1 MDNKKDLL
9 NDLKIDRSE
18 DNKSESSLSTK
29 LLIIAG
35 VVILLLTLV
44 NFIFMPED
52 ELIEVRAY
60 TAKSANQQNNSSASV
75 LDASGYVTARMQ
87 ATVSSKLT
95 GKVLEVYI
103 EEGMFVEKDQIL
115 AQLDDSTVQAELN
128 FAKTQLKEARRI
140 YKRTLELRKDNLA
153 SQASLDAAESQVDGL
168 KARLDISKQI
178 VADMQIRAPFSG
190 VVINKAAQPGEMISP
205 VSAGGGFTRTGI
217 GTIVDM
223 SSLEVEVDVNES
235 YINRVQ
241 AGQPAITNL
250 NAYPNWDIASEVIAI
265 IPTADR
271 NKATVKVR
279 IGLLEKDERVLP
291 DMGAKV
297 SFLKEQVAET
307 PEKLEGVMVP
317 SSSVIKEGNLSYV
330 FIIKNGLIEKTN
342 VSVESSSSNFS
353 RVTNGVEVGDSVV
366 TNPNG
371 EMQDGQEI
379 LIKEEVICQKY

>member
-1 MDNKKDLL
+1 MNEKKDLL

-18 DNKSESSLSTK
+18 DNEPESSFIKRLGFVLVSIIILFLVLTQLGFLSQ
-29 LLIIAG
+29 
-35 VVILLLTLV
+35 
-44 NFIFMPED
+44 D
-52 ELIEVRAY
+52 EIIEVDAY
-60 TAKSANQQNNSSASV
+60 KAKSANQSNNSTSSV

-87 ATVSSKLT
+87 ATVSSKIT

-115 AQLDDSTVQAELN
+115 AQLDDSTVQAELK
-128 FAKTQLKEARRI
+128 FAETQLQEARRVFN
-140 YKRTLELRKDNLA
+140 RTLELRKDNLA
-153 SQASLDAAESQVDGL
+153 SQASLDAAESQLDGL

-178 VADMQIRAPFSG
+178 VSDMKIRAPFSG

-223 SSLEVEVDVNES
+223 DSLEVEVDVNES

-241 AGQPAITNL
+241 PGQPAITNL
-250 NAYPNWDIASEVIAI
+250 NAYPEWDINSEVIAI

-279 IGLLEKDERVLP
+279 IGLLEKDQRVLP

-297 SFLKEQVAET
+297 SFLKEQPNTKSVVL
-307 PEKLEGVMVP
+307 KGVIVP
-317 SSSVIKEGNLSYV
+317 STSVIKEGASSFV
-330 FIIKNGLIEKTN
+330 FLIKNGIIVKTK
-342 VSVESSSSNFS
+342 VQVESASANYA
-353 RVTNGVEVGDSVV
+353 RIINGIKNGDSVV
-366 TNPNG
+366 VNSNNG
-371 EMQDGQEI
+371 LQDGQEVV
-379 LIKEEVICQKY
+379 IK

>member
-1 MDNKKDLL
+1 MNDKKDLL
-9 NDLKIDRSE
+9 NDLKIDRS
-18 DNKSESSLSTK
+18 DSNNSEQSPLSK
-29 LLIIAG
+29 IIII
-35 VVILLLTLV
+35 VVISVLV
-44 NFIFMPED
+44 LAVTKFIFFSED
-52 ELIEVRAY
+52 ELLEVTAY
-60 TAKSANQQNNSSASV
+60 KAKSANQSNNSTASV

-103 EEGMFVEKDQIL
+103 EEGMFVEKGQIL
-115 AQLDDSTVQAELN
+115 AQLDDSSVQAELN

-140 YKRTLELRKDNLA
+140 FNRTLELRKDNLA

-168 KARLDISKQI
+168 KARLDISEQV

-241 AGQPAITNL
+241 PGQPAITNL
-250 NAYPNWDIASEVIAI
+250 NAYPNWDISSEVIAI

-297 SFLKEQVAET
+297 SFLKEQVTEA
-307 PEKLEGVMVP
+307 PEEINGVMIP
-317 SSSVIKEGNLSYV
+317 SSAIIKEDDLSYV
-330 FIIKNGLIEKTN
+330 FVIKNGSIIKTKIAIG
-342 VSVESSSSNFS
+342 SSSSNFS
-353 RVTNGVEVGDSVV
+353 RLIDGVEVGDNVV
-366 TNPNG
+366 TDPNN
-371 EMQDGQEI
+371 ELQNGQEV
-379 LIKEEVICQKY
+379 LIK

>member
-1 MDNKKDLL
+1 MSDKKDLL
-9 NDLKIDRSE
+9 NDLKIDRS
-18 DNKSESSLSTK
+18 DNNNSEKSP
-29 LLIIAG
+29 LLKII
-35 VVILLLTLV
+35 TLV
-44 NFIFMPED
+44 VASIFILAVTKFIFLSED
-52 ELIEVRAY
+52 ELLEVSAY
-60 TAKSANQQNNSSASV
+60 KAKPAGQSNNSSASV

-87 ATVSSKLT
+87 ATVSSKIT
-95 GKVLEVYI
+95 GKVLEVFI
-103 EEGMFVEKDQIL
+103 EEGMFVEKGQIL
-115 AQLDDSTVQAELN
+115 AQLDDSSVQAELN
-128 FAKTQLKEARRI
+128 FAKTQLKEAQRVFN
-140 YKRTLELRKDNLA
+140 RTSELRKDNLA

-241 AGQPAITNL
+241 PGQPAITNL
-250 NAYPNWDIASEVIAI
+250 NAYPNWDISSEVIAI

-279 IGLLEKDERVLP
+279 IGLLEKDARVLP

-297 SFLKEQVAET
+297 SFLKDQIIEA
-307 PEKLEGVMVP
+307 PEKLEGVMIP
-317 SSSVIKEGNLSYV
+317 SSSLIKEGNLSYV
-330 FIIKNGLIEKTN
+330 FVIKVQFTSIFVLPEHLNDLQMQRLKKLLQLNQSVITN
-342 VSVESSSSNFS
+342 YFFVHLVSE
-353 RVTNGVEVGDSVV
+353 R
-366 TNPNG
+366 
-371 EMQDGQEI
+371 
-379 LIKEEVICQKY
+379 

>member
-1 MDNKKDLL
+1 MNEKKDLL

-18 DNKSESSLSTK
+18 DNEPGSSFIKRSGFVLVSIIILFLVLTQLGFLSQ
-29 LLIIAG
+29 
-35 VVILLLTLV
+35 
-44 NFIFMPED
+44 D
-52 ELIEVRAY
+52 EIIEVNAY
-60 TAKSANQQNNSSASV
+60 KVKSANQSNNSTSSV

-87 ATVSSKLT
+87 ATVSSKIT

-115 AQLDDSTVQAELN
+115 AQLDDSTVQAELK
-128 FAKTQLKEARRI
+128 FAETQLQEARRVFN
-140 YKRTLELRKDNLA
+140 RTLELRKDNLA
-153 SQASLDAAESQVDGL
+153 SQASLDAAESQLDGL

-178 VADMQIRAPFSG
+178 VSDMKIRAPFSG

-223 SSLEVEVDVNES
+223 DSLEVEVDVNES

-241 AGQPAITNL
+241 PGQPAITNL
-250 NAYPNWDIASEVIAI
+250 NAYPEWDINSEVIAI

-279 IGLLEKDERVLP
+279 IGLLEKDQRVLP

-297 SFLKEQVAET
+297 SFLKEQSNTKSVV
-307 PEKLEGVMVP
+307 LEGVIVP
-317 SSSVIKEGNLSYV
+317 STSVMKEGVSSFV
-330 FIIKNGLIEKTN
+330 FLIKNGIIVKTK
-342 VSVESSSSNFS
+342 VQVESTSANYA
-353 RVTNGVEVGDSVV
+353 RIINGIKNGDSVV
-366 TNPNG
+366 INSNN
-371 EMQDGQEI
+371 ELQDGQEVV
-379 LIKEEVICQKY
+379 IK

>member
-1 MDNKKDLL
+1 MTDKKDLL
-9 NDLKIDRSE
+9 NDLKIDRS
-18 DNKSESSLSTK
+18 DNNNSEKSPLLKIITLIVASVFILAVTK
-29 LLIIAG
+29 
-35 VVILLLTLV
+35 
-44 NFIFMPED
+44 FIFLSED
-52 ELIEVRAY
+52 ELLEVSAY
-60 TAKSANQQNNSSASV
+60 KAKPAGQSNNSSASV

-87 ATVSSKLT
+87 ATVSSKIT
-95 GKVLEVYI
+95 GKVLEVFI

-115 AQLDDSTVQAELN
+115 AQLDDSSVQAELN
-128 FAKTQLKEARRI
+128 FAKTQLKEAQRVFN
-140 YKRTLELRKDNLA
+140 RTSELRKDNLA

-241 AGQPAITNL
+241 PGQPAITNL
-250 NAYPNWDIASEVIAI
+250 NAYPNWDISSEVIAI

-279 IGLLEKDERVLP
+279 IGLLEKDARVLP

-297 SFLKEQVAET
+297 SFLKDQIIEA
-307 PEKLEGVMVP
+307 PEKLEGVMIP
-317 SSSVIKEGNLSYV
+317 SSSLIKEGNLSYV
-330 FIIKNGLIEKTN
+330 FVIKNGLITKTK
-342 VSVESSSSNFS
+342 VTVGSLSSNFS
-353 RVTNGVEVGDSVV
+353 RISNGIEVGDNVV
-366 TNPNG
+366 TDPNN
-371 EMQDGQEI
+371 ELQNGQEV
-379 LIKEEVICQKY
+379 LIK

>member
-1 MDNKKDLL
+1 MNDKKDLL
-9 NDLKIDRSE
+9 NDLKIDRS
-18 DNKSESSLSTK
+18 DSNNSEQSPLSK
-29 LLIIAG
+29 IIII
-35 VVILLLTLV
+35 VVISVLV
-44 NFIFMPED
+44 LAFTKFIFFSED
-52 ELIEVRAY
+52 ELLEVTAY
-60 TAKSANQQNNSSASV
+60 KAKSANQSNNSAASV

-103 EEGMFVEKDQIL
+103 EEGMFVEKGQIL
-115 AQLDDSTVQAELN
+115 AQLDDSSVQAELN

-140 YKRTLELRKDNLA
+140 FNRTLELRKDNLA

-168 KARLDISKQI
+168 KARLDISKQV

-241 AGQPAITNL
+241 PGQPAITNL
-250 NAYPNWDIASEVIAI
+250 NAYPNWDISSEVIAI

-297 SFLKEQVAET
+297 SFLKEQVTEA
-307 PEKLEGVMVP
+307 PEEINGVMIP
-317 SSSVIKEGNLSYV
+317 SSAIIKEDDLSYV
-330 FIIKNGLIEKTN
+330 FVIKNGLIIKTKIAIG
-342 VSVESSSSNFS
+342 SSSSNFS
-353 RVTNGVEVGDSVV
+353 RLIDGVEVGDNVV
-366 TNPNG
+366 TDPNN
-371 EMQDGQEI
+371 ELQNGQEV
-379 LIKEEVICQKY
+379 LIK

>member
-1 MDNKKDLL
+1 MNEKKDLL

-18 DNKSESSLSTK
+18 DNEPGSSFIKRLGFVLVSIIILFLVLTQLGFLSQ
-29 LLIIAG
+29 
-35 VVILLLTLV
+35 
-44 NFIFMPED
+44 D
-52 ELIEVRAY
+52 EIIEVNAY
-60 TAKSANQQNNSSASV
+60 KVKSANQSNNSTSSV

-87 ATVSSKLT
+87 ATVSSKIT

-115 AQLDDSTVQAELN
+115 AQLDDSTVQAELK
-128 FAKTQLKEARRI
+128 FAETQLQEARRVFN
-140 YKRTLELRKDNLA
+140 RTLELRKDNLA
-153 SQASLDAAESQVDGL
+153 SQASLDAAESQLDGL

-178 VADMQIRAPFSG
+178 VSDMKIRAPFSG

-223 SSLEVEVDVNES
+223 DSLEVEVDVNES

-241 AGQPAITNL
+241 PGQPAITNL
-250 NAYPNWDIASEVIAI
+250 NAYPEWDINSEVIAI

-279 IGLLEKDERVLP
+279 IGLLEKDQRVLP

-297 SFLKEQVAET
+297 SFLKEQSNTKSVV
-307 PEKLEGVMVP
+307 LEGVIVP
-317 SSSVIKEGNLSYV
+317 STSVMKEGASSFV
-330 FIIKNGLIEKTN
+330 FLIKNGIIVKTK
-342 VSVESSSSNFS
+342 VQVESTSANYA
-353 RVTNGVEVGDSVV
+353 RIINGIKNGDSVV
-366 TNPNG
+366 INSNNG
-371 EMQDGQEI
+371 LQDGQEVV
-379 LIKEEVICQKY
+379 IK

>member
-1 MDNKKDLL
+1 MSDKKDLL
-9 NDLKIDRSE
+9 NDLKIDRSDSNNSE
-18 DNKSESSLSTK
+18 KSPLLKIITLIVVSVFILAVTK
-29 LLIIAG
+29 
-35 VVILLLTLV
+35 
-44 NFIFMPED
+44 FIFLSED
-52 ELIEVRAY
+52 ELLEVSAY
-60 TAKSANQQNNSSASV
+60 KAKPAGQSNNSSASV

-87 ATVSSKLT
+87 ATVSSKIT
-95 GKVLEVYI
+95 GKVLEVFI
-103 EEGMFVEKDQIL
+103 EEGMFVEKGQIL
-115 AQLDDSTVQAELN
+115 AQLDDSSVQAELN
-128 FAKTQLKEARRI
+128 FAKTQLKEAQRVFN
-140 YKRTLELRKDNLA
+140 RTSELRKDNLA

-241 AGQPAITNL
+241 PGQPAITNL
-250 NAYPNWDIASEVIAI
+250 NAYPNWDISSEVIAI

-279 IGLLEKDERVLP
+279 IGLLEKDARVLP

-297 SFLKEQVAET
+297 SFLKDQIIEA
-307 PEKLEGVMVP
+307 PEKLEGVMIP
-317 SSSVIKEGNLSYV
+317 SSSLIKEGNLSYV
-330 FIIKNGLIEKTN
+330 FVIKNGLITKTK
-342 VSVESSSSNFS
+342 VTVGSLSSNFS
-353 RVTNGVEVGDSVV
+353 RITNGIEVGDNVV
-366 TNPNG
+366 TDPNN
-371 EMQDGQEI
+371 ELQNGQEV
-379 LIKEEVICQKY
+379 LIK

>member
-1 MDNKKDLL
+1 MNEKKDLL

-18 DNKSESSLSTK
+18 DNEPESSFIKRLGFVLVSIIILFLVLTQLGFLSQ
-29 LLIIAG
+29 
-35 VVILLLTLV
+35 
-44 NFIFMPED
+44 D
-52 ELIEVRAY
+52 EIIEVDAY
-60 TAKSANQQNNSSASV
+60 KAKSANQSNNSTSSV

-87 ATVSSKLT
+87 ATVSSKIT

-115 AQLDDSTVQAELN
+115 AQLDDSTVQAELK
-128 FAKTQLKEARRI
+128 FAETQLQEARRVFN
-140 YKRTLELRKDNLA
+140 RTLELRKDNLA
-153 SQASLDAAESQVDGL
+153 SQASLDAAESQLDGL

-178 VADMQIRAPFSG
+178 VSDMKIRAPFSG

-223 SSLEVEVDVNES
+223 DSLEVEVDVNES

-241 AGQPAITNL
+241 PGQPAITNL
-250 NAYPNWDIASEVIAI
+250 NAYPEWDINSEVIAI

-279 IGLLEKDERVLP
+279 IGLLEKDQRVLP

-297 SFLKEQVAET
+297 SFLKEQSNAKSVVL
-307 PEKLEGVMVP
+307 KGVIVP
-317 SSSVIKEGNLSYV
+317 STSVIKEGASSFV
-330 FIIKNGLIEKTN
+330 FLIKNGIIVKTK
-342 VSVESSSSNFS
+342 VQVESTSANYA
-353 RVTNGVEVGDSVV
+353 RIINGIKNGDSVV
-366 TNPNG
+366 VNSNNG
-371 EMQDGQEI
+371 LQAGQEVV
-379 LIKEEVICQKY
+379 IK

>member
-1 MDNKKDLL
+1 MSDKKDLL
-9 NDLKIDRSE
+9 NDLKIDRS
-18 DNKSESSLSTK
+18 DNNNSEKSPLLKIITLIVASVFILAVTK
-29 LLIIAG
+29 
-35 VVILLLTLV
+35 
-44 NFIFMPED
+44 FIFLSED
-52 ELIEVRAY
+52 ELLEVSAY
-60 TAKSANQQNNSSASV
+60 KAKPAGQSNNSSASV

-87 ATVSSKLT
+87 ATVSSKIT
-95 GKVLEVYI
+95 GKVLEVFI
-103 EEGMFVEKDQIL
+103 EEGMFVEKGQIL
-115 AQLDDSTVQAELN
+115 AQLDDSSVQAELN
-128 FAKTQLKEARRI
+128 FAKTQLKEAQRVFN
-140 YKRTLELRKDNLA
+140 RTSELRKDNLA

-241 AGQPAITNL
+241 PGQPAITNL
-250 NAYPNWDIASEVIAI
+250 NAYPNWDISSEVIAI

-279 IGLLEKDERVLP
+279 IGLLEKDARVLP

-297 SFLKEQVAET
+297 SFLKDQIIEA
-307 PEKLEGVMVP
+307 PEKLEGVMIP
-317 SSSVIKEGNLSYV
+317 SSSLIKEGNLSYV
-330 FIIKNGLIEKTN
+330 FVIKNGLITKTK
-342 VSVESSSSNFS
+342 VTVGSLSSNFS
-353 RVTNGVEVGDSVV
+353 RISNGIEVGDNVV
-366 TNPNG
+366 TDPSNELQN
-371 EMQDGQEI
+371 GQEV
-379 LIKEEVICQKY
+379 LIK

>member
-1 MDNKKDLL
+1 MNDKKDLL
-9 NDLKIDRSE
+9 NDLKIDRS
-18 DNKSESSLSTK
+18 DSNNSEQSPLSK
-29 LLIIAG
+29 IIII
-35 VVILLLTLV
+35 VVISVLV
-44 NFIFMPED
+44 LAVTKFIFFSED
-52 ELIEVRAY
+52 ELLEVTAHK
-60 TAKSANQQNNSSASV
+60 AKSANQSNNSTASV

-103 EEGMFVEKDQIL
+103 EEGMFVEKGQIL
-115 AQLDDSTVQAELN
+115 AQLDDSSVQAELN

-140 YKRTLELRKDNLA
+140 FNRTLELRKDNLA

-168 KARLDISKQI
+168 KARLDISKQV

-241 AGQPAITNL
+241 PGQPAITNL
-250 NAYPNWDIASEVIAI
+250 NAYPNWDISSEVIAI

-297 SFLKEQVAET
+297 SFLKEQVTEA
-307 PEKLEGVMVP
+307 PEEINGVMIP
-317 SSSVIKEGNLSYV
+317 SSAIIKEDDLSYV
-330 FIIKNGLIEKTN
+330 FVIKNGSIIKTKIAIG
-342 VSVESSSSNFS
+342 SSSSNFS
-353 RVTNGVEVGDSVV
+353 RLIDGVEVGDNVV
-366 TNPNG
+366 TDPNN
-371 EMQDGQEI
+371 ELQNGQEV
-379 LIKEEVICQKY
+379 LIK

>member
-1 MDNKKDLL
+1 MSDKKDLL
-9 NDLKIDRSE
+9 NDLKIDRSDSNNSE
-18 DNKSESSLSTK
+18 KSPLSK
-29 LLIIAG
+29 IITI
-35 VVILLLTLV
+35 VVVSIFILLVTK
-44 NFIFMPED
+44 FIFLSED
-52 ELIEVRAY
+52 EILEVSAY
-60 TAKSANQQNNSSASV
+60 KAIPAGQSNNSSASV

-87 ATVSSKLT
+87 ATVSSKIT
-95 GKVLEVYI
+95 GKVLEVFI
-103 EEGMFVEKDQIL
+103 EEGMFVEKGQIL
-115 AQLDDSTVQAELN
+115 AQLDDSSVQAELN
-128 FAKTQLKEARRI
+128 FAKTQLKEAQRVFN
-140 YKRTLELRKDNLA
+140 RTSELRKDNLA

-241 AGQPAITNL
+241 PGQPAITNL
-250 NAYPNWDIASEVIAI
+250 NAYPNWDISSEVIAI

-279 IGLLEKDERVLP
+279 IGLLEKDARVLP

-297 SFLKEQVAET
+297 SFLKDQVIET
-307 PEKLEGVMVP
+307 PEKLEGVMIP
-317 SSSVIKEGNLSYV
+317 SSSLVKEGNLSYV
-330 FIIKNGLIEKTN
+330 FVIQNGLIRKTK
-342 VSVESSSSNFS
+342 VTVGSLSSNFS
-353 RVTNGVEVGDSVV
+353 RITNGIEVGDNVV
-366 TNPNG
+366 TDPNN
-371 EMQDGQEI
+371 ELQNGQEV
-379 LIKEEVICQKY
+379 LIK

>member
-18 DNKSESSLSTK
+18 DNKSESSLLTK
-29 LLIIAG
+29 SLIIAG

-44 NFIFMPED
+44 NFIFMSED
-52 ELIEVRAY
+52 ELIEVSAY
-60 TAKSANQQNNSSASV
+60 KAKSANQQNNSSASV

-317 SSSVIKEGNLSYV
+317 SSSAIKEGNLSYV

-366 TNPNG
+366 TDPNG
-371 EMQDGQEI
+371 EMQDGQEV
-379 LIKEEVICQKY
+379 LIK

>member
-1 MDNKKDLL
+1 MNEKKDLL

-18 DNKSESSLSTK
+18 DNEPESSFIKRLGFVLVSIIILFLILTQLGFLSQ
-29 LLIIAG
+29 
-35 VVILLLTLV
+35 
-44 NFIFMPED
+44 D
-52 ELIEVRAY
+52 EIIEVDAY
-60 TAKSANQQNNSSASV
+60 KAKSANQSNNSTSSV

-87 ATVSSKLT
+87 ATVSSKIT

-115 AQLDDSTVQAELN
+115 AQLDDSTVQAELK
-128 FAKTQLKEARRI
+128 FAETQLQEARRVFN
-140 YKRTLELRKDNLA
+140 RTLELRKDNLA
-153 SQASLDAAESQVDGL
+153 SQASLDAAESQLDGL

-178 VADMQIRAPFSG
+178 VSDMKIRAPFSG

-223 SSLEVEVDVNES
+223 DSLEVEVDVNES

-241 AGQPAITNL
+241 PGQPAITNL
-250 NAYPNWDIASEVIAI
+250 NAYPEWDINSEVIAI

-279 IGLLEKDERVLP
+279 IGLLEKDQRVLP

-297 SFLKEQVAET
+297 SFLKEQPNTKSVVL
-307 PEKLEGVMVP
+307 KGVIVP
-317 SSSVIKEGNLSYV
+317 STSVIKEGASSFV
-330 FIIKNGLIEKTN
+330 FLIKNGIIVKTK
-342 VSVESSSSNFS
+342 VQVESTSANYA
-353 RVTNGVEVGDSVV
+353 RIINGIKNGDSVV
-366 TNPNG
+366 VNSNNG
-371 EMQDGQEI
+371 LQDGQEVV
-379 LIKEEVICQKY
+379 IK

>member
-1 MDNKKDLL
+1 MNEKKDLL

-18 DNKSESSLSTK
+18 DNEPESSFIKRLGFVLVSIIILFLVLTQLGFLSQ
-29 LLIIAG
+29 
-35 VVILLLTLV
+35 
-44 NFIFMPED
+44 D
-52 ELIEVRAY
+52 EIIEVDAY
-60 TAKSANQQNNSSASV
+60 KAKSANQSNNSTSSV

-87 ATVSSKLT
+87 ATVSSKIT

-115 AQLDDSTVQAELN
+115 AQLDDSTVQAELK
-128 FAKTQLKEARRI
+128 FAETQLQEARRVFN
-140 YKRTLELRKDNLA
+140 RTLELRKDNLA
-153 SQASLDAAESQVDGL
+153 SQASLDAAESQLDGL

-178 VADMQIRAPFSG
+178 VSDMKIRAPFSG

-223 SSLEVEVDVNES
+223 DSLEVEVDVNES

-241 AGQPAITNL
+241 PGQPAITNL
-250 NAYPNWDIASEVIAI
+250 NAYPEWDINSEVIAI

-279 IGLLEKDERVLP
+279 IGLLEKDQRVLP

-297 SFLKEQVAET
+297 SFLKEQSNTKSVV
-307 PEKLEGVMVP
+307 LEGVIVP
-317 SSSVIKEGNLSYV
+317 STSVMKEGASSFV
-330 FIIKNGLIEKTN
+330 FLIKNGIIVKTK
-342 VSVESSSSNFS
+342 VQVESTSANYA
-353 RVTNGVEVGDSVV
+353 RIINGIKNGDSVV
-366 TNPNG
+366 INSNNG
-371 EMQDGQEI
+371 LQDGQEVV
-379 LIKEEVICQKY
+379 IK

>member
-1 MDNKKDLL
+1 MSDKKDLL
-9 NDLKIDRSE
+9 NDLKIDRSDTNNSE
-18 DNKSESSLSTK
+18 KSPLSK
-29 LLIIAG
+29 IITI
-35 VVILLLTLV
+35 VVVSIFILV
-44 NFIFMPED
+44 VAKFIFLSED
-52 ELIEVRAY
+52 EILEVSAY
-60 TAKSANQQNNSSASV
+60 KAIPAGQSNNSSASV

-87 ATVSSKLT
+87 ATVSSKIT
-95 GKVLEVYI
+95 GKVLEVFI
-103 EEGMFVEKDQIL
+103 EEGMFVEKGQIL
-115 AQLDDSTVQAELN
+115 AQLDDSSVQAELN
-128 FAKTQLKEARRI
+128 FAKTQLKEAQRVFN
-140 YKRTLELRKDNLA
+140 RTSELRKDNLA

-241 AGQPAITNL
+241 PGQPAITNL
-250 NAYPNWDIASEVIAI
+250 NAYPNWDISSEVIAI

-279 IGLLEKDERVLP
+279 IGLLEKDARVLP

-297 SFLKEQVAET
+297 SFLKDQVIET
-307 PEKLEGVMVP
+307 PEKLEGVMIP
-317 SSSVIKEGNLSYV
+317 SSSLVKEGDLSYV
-330 FIIKNGLIEKTN
+330 FVIQNGLIRKTK
-342 VSVESSSSNFS
+342 VTVGSLSSNFS
-353 RVTNGVEVGDSVV
+353 RITNGIEVGDNVV
-366 TNPNG
+366 TDPNN
-371 EMQDGQEI
+371 ELQNGQEV
-379 LIKEEVICQKY
+379 LIK

>member
-1 MDNKKDLL
+1 MNDKKDLL
-9 NDLKIDRSE
+9 NDLKIDRS
-18 DNKSESSLSTK
+18 DSNNSEQSPLSKIIIILVISVLVLAVTK
-29 LLIIAG
+29 
-35 VVILLLTLV
+35 
-44 NFIFMPED
+44 FIFLSED
-52 ELIEVRAY
+52 ELLEVTAY
-60 TAKSANQQNNSSASV
+60 KAKSANQSNNSAASV

-103 EEGMFVEKDQIL
+103 EEGMFVEKGQIL
-115 AQLDDSTVQAELN
+115 AQLDDSSVQAELN

-140 YKRTLELRKDNLA
+140 FNRTLELRKDNLA

-168 KARLDISKQI
+168 KARLDISKQV

-241 AGQPAITNL
+241 PGQPAITNL
-250 NAYPNWDIASEVIAI
+250 NAYPNWDISSEVIAI

-297 SFLKEQVAET
+297 SFLKEQVTEA
-307 PEKLEGVMVP
+307 PEEINGVMIP
-317 SSSVIKEGNLSYV
+317 SSAIIKEDDLSYV
-330 FIIKNGLIEKTN
+330 FVIKNGLIIKTKIAIG
-342 VSVESSSSNFS
+342 SSSSNFS
-353 RVTNGVEVGDSVV
+353 RLIDGVEVGDNVV
-366 TNPNG
+366 TDPNN
-371 EMQDGQEI
+371 ELQNGQEV
-379 LIKEEVICQKY
+379 LIK

>member
-1 MDNKKDLL
+1 MSDKKDLL
-9 NDLKIDRSE
+9 NDLKIDRSDSNNSE
-18 DNKSESSLSTK
+18 KSPLLKIITLIVVSVFILAVTK
-29 LLIIAG
+29 
-35 VVILLLTLV
+35 
-44 NFIFMPED
+44 FIFLSED
-52 ELIEVRAY
+52 ELLEVSAY
-60 TAKSANQQNNSSASV
+60 KAKPAGQSNNSSASV

-87 ATVSSKLT
+87 ATVSSKIT
-95 GKVLEVYI
+95 GKVLEVFI
-103 EEGMFVEKDQIL
+103 EEGMFVEKGQIL
-115 AQLDDSTVQAELN
+115 AQLDDSSVQAELN
-128 FAKTQLKEARRI
+128 FAKTQLKEAQRVFN
-140 YKRTLELRKDNLA
+140 RTSELRKDNLA

-241 AGQPAITNL
+241 PGQPAITNL
-250 NAYPNWDIASEVIAI
+250 NAYPNWDISSEVIAI

-279 IGLLEKDERVLP
+279 IGLLEKDARVLP

-297 SFLKEQVAET
+297 SFLKDQIIEA
-307 PEKLEGVMVP
+307 PEKLEGVMIP
-317 SSSVIKEGNLSYV
+317 SSSLIKEGNLSYV
-330 FIIKNGLIEKTN
+330 FVIKNGLITKTK
-342 VSVESSSSNFS
+342 VTVGSLSSNFS
-353 RVTNGVEVGDSVV
+353 RISNGIEVGDNVV
-366 TNPNG
+366 TDPSNELQN
-371 EMQDGQEI
+371 GQEV
-379 LIKEEVICQKY
+379 LIK

>member
-1 MDNKKDLL
+1 MNDKKDLL
-9 NDLKIDRSE
+9 NDLKIDRS
-18 DNKSESSLSTK
+18 DSNNSEQSPLSK
-29 LLIIAG
+29 IIII
-35 VVILLLTLV
+35 VVISVLV
-44 NFIFMPED
+44 LAFTKFIFFSED
-52 ELIEVRAY
+52 ELLEVTAY
-60 TAKSANQQNNSSASV
+60 KAKSANQSNNSAASV

-103 EEGMFVEKDQIL
+103 EEGMFVEKGQIL
-115 AQLDDSTVQAELN
+115 AQLDDSSVQAELN

-140 YKRTLELRKDNLA
+140 FNRTLELRKDNLA

-168 KARLDISKQI
+168 KARLDISKQV

-241 AGQPAITNL
+241 PGQPAITNL
-250 NAYPNWDIASEVIAI
+250 NAYPNWDISSEVIAI

-297 SFLKEQVAET
+297 SFLKEQVTEA
-307 PEKLEGVMVP
+307 PEEIDGVMIP
-317 SSSVIKEGNLSYV
+317 SSAIIKEDNLSYV
-330 FIIKNGLIEKTN
+330 FVIKNGLIIKTKIDIG
-342 VSVESSSSNFS
+342 SSSSNFS
-353 RVTNGVEVGDSVV
+353 RLIDGVEVGDNVV
-366 TNPNG
+366 TDPNN
-371 EMQDGQEI
+371 ELQNGQEV
-379 LIKEEVICQKY
+379 LIK

>member
-18 DNKSESSLSTK
+18 DNKSESSLLTK
-29 LLIIAG
+29 SLIIAG

-44 NFIFMPED
+44 NFIFMSED
-52 ELIEVRAY
+52 ELIEVSAY
-60 TAKSANQQNNSSASV
+60 KAKSANQQNNSSASV

-317 SSSVIKEGNLSYV
+317 FSSVIKEGNLSYV

-342 VSVESSSSNFS
+342 VNVESSSSNFS

-366 TNPNG
+366 TDPNG
-371 EMQDGQEI
+371 EMQDGQEV
-379 LIKEEVICQKY
+379 LIK

>member
-1 MDNKKDLL
+1 MNEKKDLL

-18 DNKSESSLSTK
+18 DNEPESSFIKRLGFVLVSIIILFLVLTQLGFLSQ
-29 LLIIAG
+29 
-35 VVILLLTLV
+35 
-44 NFIFMPED
+44 D
-52 ELIEVRAY
+52 EIIEVDAY
-60 TAKSANQQNNSSASV
+60 KAKSANQSNNSTSSV

-87 ATVSSKLT
+87 ATVSSKIT

-115 AQLDDSTVQAELN
+115 AQLDDSTVQAELK
-128 FAKTQLKEARRI
+128 FAETQLQEARRVFN
-140 YKRTLELRKDNLA
+140 RTLELRKDNLA
-153 SQASLDAAESQVDGL
+153 SQASLDAAESQLDGL

-178 VADMQIRAPFSG
+178 VSDMKIRAPFSG

-223 SSLEVEVDVNES
+223 DSLEVEVDVNES

-241 AGQPAITNL
+241 PGQPAITNL
-250 NAYPNWDIASEVIAI
+250 NAYPEWDINSEVIAI

-279 IGLLEKDERVLP
+279 IGLLEKDQRVLP

-297 SFLKEQVAET
+297 SFLKEQSNTKSVV
-307 PEKLEGVMVP
+307 LEGVIVP
-317 SSSVIKEGNLSYV
+317 STSVMKEGASSFV
-330 FIIKNGLIEKTN
+330 FLIKNGIIVKTK
-342 VSVESSSSNFS
+342 VQVESTSANYA
-353 RVTNGVEVGDSVV
+353 RIINGIKNGDSVV
-366 TNPNG
+366 VNSNNG
-371 EMQDGQEI
+371 LQDGQEVV
-379 LIKEEVICQKY
+379 IK

>member
-1 MDNKKDLL
+1 MNDKKDLL
-9 NDLKIDRSE
+9 NDLKIDRS
-18 DNKSESSLSTK
+18 DSNNSEQSPLSK
-29 LLIIAG
+29 IIII
-35 VVILLLTLV
+35 VVISVLV
-44 NFIFMPED
+44 LAVTKFIFFSED
-52 ELIEVRAY
+52 ELLEVTAY
-60 TAKSANQQNNSSASV
+60 KAKSANQSSNSAASV

-103 EEGMFVEKDQIL
+103 EEGMFVEKGQIL
-115 AQLDDSTVQAELN
+115 AQLDDSSVQAELN

-140 YKRTLELRKDNLA
+140 FNRTLELRKDNLA

-168 KARLDISKQI
+168 KARLDISKQV

-241 AGQPAITNL
+241 PGQPAITNL
-250 NAYPNWDIASEVIAI
+250 NAYPNWDISSEVIAI

-297 SFLKEQVAET
+297 SFLKEQVTEA
-307 PEKLEGVMVP
+307 PEEINGVMIP
-317 SSSVIKEGNLSYV
+317 SSAIIKEDDLSYV
-330 FIIKNGLIEKTN
+330 FVIKNGLIIKTKIAIG
-342 VSVESSSSNFS
+342 SSSSNFS
-353 RVTNGVEVGDSVV
+353 RLIDGVEVGDNVV
-366 TNPNG
+366 TDPNN
-371 EMQDGQEI
+371 ELQDGQEV
-379 LIKEEVICQKY
+379 LIK

>member
-1 MDNKKDLL
+1 MNDKKDLL
-9 NDLKIDRSE
+9 NDLKIDRS
-18 DNKSESSLSTK
+18 DSNNSEQSPLSK
-29 LLIIAG
+29 IIII
-35 VVILLLTLV
+35 VVISVLV
-44 NFIFMPED
+44 LAVTKFIFFSED
-52 ELIEVRAY
+52 ELLEVTAY
-60 TAKSANQQNNSSASV
+60 KAKSANQSNNSAASV

-103 EEGMFVEKDQIL
+103 EEGMFVEKGQIL
-115 AQLDDSTVQAELN
+115 AQLDDSSVQAELN

-140 YKRTLELRKDNLA
+140 FNRTLELRKDNLA

-168 KARLDISKQI
+168 KARLDISKQV

-241 AGQPAITNL
+241 PGQPAITNL
-250 NAYPNWDIASEVIAI
+250 NAYPNWDISSEVIAI

-297 SFLKEQVAET
+297 SFLKEQVTEA
-307 PEKLEGVMVP
+307 PEEINGVMIP
-317 SSSVIKEGNLSYV
+317 SSAIIKEDDLSYV
-330 FIIKNGLIEKTN
+330 FVIKNGLIIKTKIDIG
-342 VSVESSSSNFS
+342 SSSSNFS
-353 RVTNGVEVGDSVV
+353 RLIDGVEVGDNVV
-366 TNPNG
+366 TDPNN
-371 EMQDGQEI
+371 ELQNGQEV
-379 LIKEEVICQKY
+379 LIK

>member
-1 MDNKKDLL
+1 MSDKKDLL
-9 NDLKIDRSE
+9 NDLKIDRS
-18 DNKSESSLSTK
+18 DNNNSEKSPLLKIITLIVASVFILAVTK
-29 LLIIAG
+29 
-35 VVILLLTLV
+35 
-44 NFIFMPED
+44 FIFLSED
-52 ELIEVRAY
+52 ELLEVSAY
-60 TAKSANQQNNSSASV
+60 KAKPAGQSNNSSASV

-87 ATVSSKLT
+87 ATVSSKIT
-95 GKVLEVYI
+95 GKVLEVFI
-103 EEGMFVEKDQIL
+103 EEGMFVEKGQIL
-115 AQLDDSTVQAELN
+115 AQLDDSSVQAELN
-128 FAKTQLKEARRI
+128 FAKTQLKEAQRVFN
-140 YKRTLELRKDNLA
+140 RTSELRKDNLA

-241 AGQPAITNL
+241 PGQPAITNL
-250 NAYPNWDIASEVIAI
+250 NAYPNWDISSEVIAI

-279 IGLLEKDERVLP
+279 IGLLEKDARVLP

-297 SFLKEQVAET
+297 SFLKDQIIEA
-307 PEKLEGVMVP
+307 PEKLEGVMIP
-317 SSSVIKEGNLSYV
+317 SSSLIKEGNLSYV
-330 FIIKNGLIEKTN
+330 FVIKNGLITKTKVN
-342 VSVESSSSNFS
+342 VGSLSSNFS
-353 RVTNGVEVGDSVV
+353 RITNGIEVGDNVV
-366 TNPNG
+366 TDPNN
-371 EMQDGQEI
+371 ELQNGQEV
-379 LIKEEVICQKY
+379 LIK

>member
-1 MDNKKDLL
+1 MNEKKDLL

-18 DNKSESSLSTK
+18 DNEPGSSFIKRSGFVLVSIIILFLVLTQLGFLSQ
-29 LLIIAG
+29 
-35 VVILLLTLV
+35 
-44 NFIFMPED
+44 D
-52 ELIEVRAY
+52 EIIEVNAY
-60 TAKSANQQNNSSASV
+60 KVKSANQSNNSTSSV

-87 ATVSSKLT
+87 ATVSSKIT

-115 AQLDDSTVQAELN
+115 AQLDDSTVQAELK
-128 FAKTQLKEARRI
+128 FAETQLQEARRVFN
-140 YKRTLELRKDNLA
+140 RTLELRKDNLA
-153 SQASLDAAESQVDGL
+153 SQASLDAAESQLDGL

-178 VADMQIRAPFSG
+178 VSDMKIRAPFSG

-223 SSLEVEVDVNES
+223 DSLEVEVDVNES

-241 AGQPAITNL
+241 PGQPAITNL
-250 NAYPNWDIASEVIAI
+250 NAYPEWDINSEVIAI

-279 IGLLEKDERVLP
+279 IGLLEKDQRVLP

-297 SFLKEQVAET
+297 SFLKEQSNTKSVV
-307 PEKLEGVMVP
+307 LEGVIVP
-317 SSSVIKEGNLSYV
+317 STSVMKEGASSFV
-330 FIIKNGLIEKTN
+330 FLIKNGIIVKTK
-342 VSVESSSSNFS
+342 VQVESTSANYA
-353 RVTNGVEVGDSVV
+353 RIINGIKNGDSVV
-366 TNPNG
+366 VNSNNG
-371 EMQDGQEI
+371 LQDGQEVV
-379 LIKEEVICQKY
+379 IK

>member
-1 MDNKKDLL
+1 MNDKKDLL

-18 DNKSESSLSTK
+18 SNNSEQSPLSK
-29 LLIIAG
+29 IIII
-35 VVILLLTLV
+35 VVISVLV
-44 NFIFMPED
+44 LAVTKFIFLSED
-52 ELIEVRAY
+52 ELLEVTAY
-60 TAKSANQQNNSSASV
+60 KAKSANQSNNSAASV

-103 EEGMFVEKDQIL
+103 EEGMFVEKGQIL
-115 AQLDDSTVQAELN
+115 AQLDDSSVQAELN

-140 YKRTLELRKDNLA
+140 FNRTLELRKDNLA

-168 KARLDISKQI
+168 KARLDISKQV

-241 AGQPAITNL
+241 PGQPAITNL
-250 NAYPNWDIASEVIAI
+250 NAYPNWDISSEVIAI

-297 SFLKEQVAET
+297 SFLKEQVTEA
-307 PEKLEGVMVP
+307 PEEINGVMIP
-317 SSSVIKEGNLSYV
+317 SSAIIKEDDLSYV
-330 FIIKNGLIEKTN
+330 FVIKNGLIIKTKIAIG
-342 VSVESSSSNFS
+342 SSSSNFS
-353 RVTNGVEVGDSVV
+353 RLIDGVEVGDNVV
-366 TNPNG
+366 TDPNN
-371 EMQDGQEI
+371 ELQNGQEV
-379 LIKEEVICQKY
+379 LIK